1 MTITPTGGAASTVV
15 LELEAGNYSASSLKD
30 HLIDKFVAENT
41 GLTLTV
47 TYDKVNMKYSFSC
60 VGGTLTIDGATGNTK
75 HKACAAE
82 LGLRGDFGVTAVPS
96 KAPFVADLY
105 GSVHGLF
112 IRTDL
117 MQRNVLDSNTNSFG
131 NILAR
136 VPIKVQSG
144 GVIFH

>member
-1 MTITPTGGAASTVV
+1 MLV
-15 LELEAGNYSASSLKD
+15 LL
-30 HLIDKFVAENT
+30 VPRCVR
-41 GLTLTV
+41 TLPNAR
-47 TYDKVNMKYSFSC
+47 KNK
-60 VGGTLTIDGATGNTK
+60 N
-75 HKACAAE
+75 
-82 LGLRGDFGVTAVPS
+82 
-96 KAPFVADLY
+96 AP
-105 GSVHGLF
+105 HGLF